1 MKNTFLL
8 PLLLVGCC
16 GFSQSVV
23 KTINSGS
30 IIAASGSVSVGEIV
44 VIPQTASQPASGLI
58 SIVAQVNQQFLDTP
72 EFGLANDITV
82 YPNPTT
88 AGLFFKSD
96 LSFTGKKVSIFAE
109 NGQLVAEKQVSLSN
123 SIDLSS
129 LSLGIYMVR
138 VEGYQKSFKI
148 IKR

>member
-1 MKNTFLL
+1 MKNTFFM
-8 PLLLVGCC
+8 PLLLAGFC

-30 IIAASGSVSVGEIV
+30 IIAASSSVSVGEIV
-44 VIPQTASQPASGLI
+44 VIPQNASQPASGLI

-96 LSFTGKKVSIFAE
+96 LNFTGKKVSVYAE
-109 NGQLVAEKQVSLSN
+109 NGQLVTEKRVASSN
-123 SIDLSS
+123 SVDLGG
-129 LSLGIYMVR
+129 LAQGVYLVR